1 MKNMLK
7 TVCFLLVL
15 TTVNCG
21 STQGGESK
29 KTSDTKTEI
38 KEVSATE
45 MKEKGF
51 SKGTLTANKSEGCPF
66 ILNIEEYQD
75 KLDPI
80 NLTDFYKSTEVPT
93 QVWVKFSSL
102 RMPSRC
108 NEARPVSITEINT
121 RKE

>member
-7 TVCFLLVL
+7 TVCFILVL

-21 STQGGESK
+21 STQGDGSKNTSDK
-29 KTSDTKTEI
+29 KTETQDI
-38 KEVSATE
+38 SAGE

-51 SKGTLTANKSEGCPF
+51 SKGTLIANKSEGCPF
-66 ILNIEEYQD
+66 ILNVEEYQD

-80 NLTDFYKSTEVPT
+80 NLTDFYKSAEMPT
-93 QVWVKFSSL
+93 LVWIKFSNL

-108 NEARPVSITEINT
+108 DEARPVSITEIYI